1 VNRWVSKPWLGIAA
15 GCGVALLYSMGTQV
29 LFRAGGASGLTAVM
43 SVGFLFLVPLAAGA
57 LTVALA
63 PEAEGQSAPYAVFAP
78 WLACLALGGLT
89 VLLAMDAAICV
100 VMAMPLLFLMSSLG
114 GLVAWA
120 VRRSARGSGGGQGV
134 SGGRPETFALALVVL
149 GPYLVTPLEQ
159 QALAPDSWRTV
170 RTAVVISAP
179 RETVWRN
186 VVRVPYITDAE
197 QRGSVFYAL
206 GLPRPR
212 EALLS
217 AEGTGGLRT
226 ARFDSGLTFLERVT
240 SWEEG
245 QTLGFSIEI
254 DRTAPMPPPLAA
266 VGGRYFDILDGEFR
280 LSPQADGSVLL
291 ELTSRQR
298 VSTRFD
304 PYAGLW
310 TDWIMRDLQ
319 QNILAVIEARAEAG
333 A

>member
-1 VNRWVSKPWLGIAA
+1 
-15 GCGVALLYSMGTQV
+15 M
-29 LFRAGGASGLTAVM
+29 
-43 SVGFLFLVPLAAGA
+43 
-57 LTVALA
+57 
-63 PEAEGQSAPYAVFAP
+63 
-78 WLACLALGGLT
+78 
-89 VLLAMDAAICV
+89 
-100 VMAMPLLFLMSSLG
+100 
-114 GLVAWA
+114 
-120 VRRSARGSGGGQGV
+120 
-134 SGGRPETFALALVVL
+134 ALVVL

-159 QALAPDSWRTV
+159 QAPAPDSWRTV

-212 EALLS
+212 EAVLS
-217 AEGTGGLRT
+217 AEGTGGLCT

-245 QTLGFSIEI
+245 QALGFSIEI
-254 DRTAPMPPPLAA
+254 DRTAPTPPPLAA

-280 LSPQADGSVLL
+280 LIPQAEGSVRL

-298 VSTRFD
+298 VSTRFN